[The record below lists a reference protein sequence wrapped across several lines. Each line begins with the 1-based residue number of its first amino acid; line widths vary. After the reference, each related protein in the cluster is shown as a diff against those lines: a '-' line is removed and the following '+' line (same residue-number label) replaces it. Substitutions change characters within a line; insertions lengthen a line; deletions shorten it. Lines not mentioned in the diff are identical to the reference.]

1 MEKTNKITVFYV
13 ISSVTLFLVL
23 LLGGVYGVY
32 VSVGLNFVRS
42 NTPVGDYG
50 GENGIANVSFGGNV
64 NYSPS
69 MVGVIFLSI
78 ILVVISI
85 FDFFT
90 LIKQVIFFKQ
100 FKAVNNSSLTKK
112 IEAKTPSKGG
122 VIFWTFIVDILS
134 FIAGVAGLFINNR
147 SFAGGNEM
155 SWLFYLI
162 DSVVA
167 LLSLLSIILLIVKLK
182 NKATEKKNSNVK
194 KDKLALGADERKTR
208 TRAKKE
214 SLDTKD
220 FSQMEYNLMKLDSM
234 KKAKIVTEEE
244 YKKIRKKILNF
255 DFSKNALSD
264 YKKDW

>member
-1 MEKTNKITVFYV
+1 MEKSNKITVFYV

-42 NTPVGDYG
+42 NTPVGDYA

-64 NYSPS
+64 NYSQS

-100 FKAVNNSSLTKK
+100 FKAVNNANLTKK
-112 IEAKTPSKGG
+112 IESKTPSKGG

-134 FIAGVAGLFINNR
+134 FIAGIAGLFINNR

-167 LLSLLSIILLIVKLK
+167 LLSLLSIVLLIVKLK
-182 NKATEKKNSNVK
+182 NKAIEKKKFSGKKEKSIVGNGEQKTRIRVK
-194 KDKLALGADERKTR
+194 KEV
-208 TRAKKE
+208 
-214 SLDTKD
+214 LDSKD

-234 KKAKIVTEEE
+234 RKAKIVTEEE

-255 DFSKNALSD
+255 DFSKNILSD
-264 YKKDW
+264 YKKD